1 MESASEKVLSKRI
14 LAIFLFTTAILVLQG
29 VYNIFSL
36 RGVNSSIA
44 QVYESVNQV
53 SATSSDITLPISELR
68 QLSMSL
74 VMAPSQ
80 SLRDQLETE
89 VSVLQGKIDRNLN
102 SSQDHEFS
110 DKKSAK
116 LFADIGEAWKGYSAA
131 INVTKGY
138 VHEGVRIAEFIS
150 VTIHE
155 KSAYDKVTLAIVA
168 YNAYQLE
175 ISAQTFQAAQSDATI
190 AFWAVLITTVIE
202 VATLKIILAYVL
214 NLVRHYVASRKDHA
228 EELKSKNEALD
239 KSAQLRL
246 LLEGRIKAEERIHHL
261 RNYLSNIINSMP
273 SVLIGV
279 DADGTVTQW
288 NEETARVTGL
298 NEDYALGQPLAESFP
313 RLAEDMPHV
322 HKAIESRKEQK
333 VAKRQYQQD
342 GETLYENMTIY
353 PLVAS
358 GVAGAVI
365 RLDDISAAH
374 ASEAALRR
382 AQKMEAIGQLTGGI
396 AHDFNNILGIVM
408 GNLEL
413 LKFKFIDDD
422 EALQRIENALKGSQR
437 GADITRKLLSFS
449 RNTTQDARPTQAN
462 SIVESMQELISKSL
476 TVSINIQTK
485 LADDLWTVEIDPGDL
500 EDAILNLSLNAKDA
514 MPEGGTLVI
523 ETANKVLDDA
533 YVKSNPESQ
542 CGDFVLISV
551 SDDGIGM
558 SKDVKEK
565 ALEPFFSTKE
575 QGKGTGLGL
584 SMVYGFAQNSG
595 GHVGI
600 FSELNEGTSFQIFL
614 PRAQMKSSAVTGRNN
629 RLGALPRGTETVL
642 IVDDEAALIDIAAEH
657 LKYLGYSVLVAVN
670 AKQALKIL
678 AENSNVDLVFSDI
691 IMPGD
696 MDGCRLAQSVRELYP
711 SYKILL
717 VSGFTKKQEG
727 LPETDSALVLEL
739 LEKRLHKPY
748 SLSEL
753 ALAVRRTLDETS

>member
-1 MESASEKVLSKRI
+1 
-14 LAIFLFTTAILVLQG
+14 
-29 VYNIFSL
+29 
-36 RGVNSSIA
+36 
-44 QVYESVNQV
+44 
-53 SATSSDITLPISELR
+53 
-68 QLSMSL
+68 
-74 VMAPSQ
+74 
-80 SLRDQLETE
+80 
-89 VSVLQGKIDRNLN
+89 
-102 SSQDHEFS
+102 
-110 DKKSAK
+110 
-116 LFADIGEAWKGYSAA
+116 
-131 INVTKGY
+131 
-138 VHEGVRIAEFIS
+138 
-150 VTIHE
+150 
-155 KSAYDKVTLAIVA
+155 
-168 YNAYQLE
+168 
-175 ISAQTFQAAQSDATI
+175 
-190 AFWAVLITTVIE
+190 
-202 VATLKIILAYVL
+202 LKIILAYVL

-228 EELKSKNEALD
+228 DELKSKNEALER
-239 KSAQLRL
+239 SAQLKL
-246 LLEGRIKAEERIHHL
+246 MLEGRIKAEEKIYHL

-298 NEDYALGQPLAESFP
+298 GEDYALGQSLAESFP
-313 RLAEDMPHV
+313 RLALDMKHV

-342 GETLYENMTIY
+342 GETLYEDMTIY
-353 PLVAS
+353 PLVAN

-413 LKFKFIDDD
+413 LQFKFIDDD
-422 EALQRIENALKGSQR
+422 EALQRIESALKGSRR
-437 GADITRKLLSFS
+437 GADITRRLLSFS
-449 RNTTQDARPTQAN
+449 RNTTQDAKPTDAN
-462 SIVESMQELISKSL
+462 SIVLSMQELISKSL

-485 LADDLWTVEIDPGDL
+485 LAADLWTVEIDPGDL

-523 ETANKVLDDA
+523 ETANIVLDETH
-533 YVKSNPESQ
+533 VESNPESKR
-542 CGDFVLISV
+542 GEFVLISV
-551 SDDGIGM
+551 SDDGAGM

-600 FSELNEGTSFQIFL
+600 SSELNEGTSFQIFL
-614 PRAQMKSSAVTGRNN
+614 PRAQMKSSAATDRNN
-629 RLGALPRGTETVL
+629 NLGALPRGVETVL
-642 IVDDEAALIDIAAEH
+642 IVDDEPALTDVADEH
-657 LKYLGYSVLVAVN
+657 LKYLGYSVLIAAN

-678 AENSNVDLVFSDI
+678 AENSKVDLVFSDI

-696 MDGCRLAQSVRELYP
+696 MDGCGLAQSVHELYP
-711 SYKILL
+711 SHKILL
-717 VSGFTKKQEG
+717 VSGFTKKQG
-727 LPETDSALVLEL
+727 DLPETDSALILEL

-748 SLSEL
+748 NLSEL

>member
-1 MESASEKVLSKRI
+1 MESTSEKVLSKRI
-14 LAIFLFTTAILVLQG
+14 LAIFLFTTTILVLQG

-36 RGVNSSIA
+36 RGVNNSIA

-80 SLRDQLETE
+80 SLRDQLEIE
-89 VSVLQGKIDRNLN
+89 VSVLQGKIDRSLN
-102 SSQDHEFS
+102 GSNEHEFF

-116 LFADIGEAWKGYSAA
+116 LFSEIGAAWKDYSAA

-175 ISAQTFQAAQSDATI
+175 VSAQTFQDAQSDATI
-190 AFWAVLITTVIE
+190 AFWAVLVTTVIE
-202 VATLKIILAYVL
+202 VATLKIILAYIL
-214 NLVRHYVASRKDHA
+214 NLVRDYVASRKDHA
-228 EELKSKNEALD
+228 EELKSKNEALE
-239 KSAQLRL
+239 KTAHLRL
-246 LLEGRIKAEERIHHL
+246 LLDGRIKAEEKIHHL

-279 DADGTVTQW
+279 DGDGTVTQW

-298 NEDYALGQPLAESFP
+298 SEEYALGQPLAESFP
-313 RLAEDMPHV
+313 RLAPDMQHV

-333 VAKRQYQQD
+333 ISKRQYQQD
-342 GETLYENMTIY
+342 DETLYEDMTIY
-353 PLVAS
+353 PLVAN

-396 AHDFNNILGIVM
+396 AHDFNNILGIIM

-413 LKFKFIDDD
+413 LKFKLVDSD
-422 EALQRIENALKGSQR
+422 EALERVENALKGSQR

-449 RNTTQDARPTQAN
+449 RNTTQDAKPTQVN
-462 SIVESMQELISKSL
+462 TIVENMQELISKSL
-476 TVSINIQTK
+476 TVSIDMQTK
-485 LADDLWTVEIDPGDL
+485 LAGDLWTVEIDPGDL

-523 ETANKVLDDA
+523 ETENIVLDEA
-533 YVKSNPESQ
+533 YVNSNPESQ

-551 SDDGIGM
+551 RDDGVGM
-558 SKDVKEK
+558 PKDVREK

-584 SMVYGFAQNSG
+584 SMVYGFTQNSG
-595 GHVGI
+595 GHVSI
-600 FSELNEGTSFQIFL
+600 ISELNEGTSFQIYL
-614 PRAQMKSSAVTGRNN
+614 PRAKMKSKVAAERKNHLTE
-629 RLGALPRGTETVL
+629 LPRGTETIL
-642 IVDDEAALIDIAAEH
+642 IVDDEATLVEIAEEH
-657 LKYLGYSVLVAVN
+657 LKYLGYSVLSALD
-670 AKQALKIL
+670 ASQALDIL
-678 AENSNVDLVFSDI
+678 AENNSVDLVFSDI

-696 MDGCRLAQSVRELYP
+696 MDGCRLAQSVHELYP
-711 SYKILL
+711 THKILL
-717 VSGFTKKQEG
+717 VSGFTKKQGG
-727 LPETDSALVLEL
+727 LPESDSAFVLEL
-739 LEKRLHKPY
+739 LRKRLHKPY
-748 SLSEL
+748 NLPEL
-753 ALAVRRTLDETS
+753 ALAVRYALDETS

>member
-1 MESASEKVLSKRI
+1 MESTSEKVLSKRI
-14 LAIFLFTTAILVLQG
+14 LAIFIFTTTILILQG

-36 RGVNSSIA
+36 RGVNNSIA

-53 SATSSDITLPISELR
+53 SATSSNITLPISELR

-80 SLRDQLETE
+80 SLRGQLEIE
-89 VSVLQGKIDRNLN
+89 VSVLQGKINRNL
-102 SSQDHEFS
+102 SGSQEHEFH
-110 DKKSAK
+110 DKKSAR
-116 LFADIGEAWKGYSAA
+116 LFDEIGDAWKAYSAA
-131 INVTKGY
+131 IEVTKGY
-138 VHEGVRIAEFIS
+138 VREGVRIAEFIS

-175 ISAQTFQAAQSDATI
+175 ISAQTFQAAQSNATI
-190 AFWAVLITTVIE
+190 AFWAVLITTLIE

-228 EELKSKNEALD
+228 EELKSKNEALE
-239 KSAQLRL
+239 KTAHLRL
-246 LLEGRIKAEERIHHL
+246 LLDGRIKAEEKIHHL

-279 DADGTVTQW
+279 DGDGTVTQW

-298 NEDYALGQPLAESFP
+298 SEEYALGQPLEESFP
-313 RLAEDMPHV
+313 RLSPDMQHV

-333 VAKRQYQQD
+333 IAKRQYEQN
-342 GETLYENMTIY
+342 GETLYEDMTIY
-353 PLVAS
+353 PLVAN
-358 GVAGAVI
+358 GVSGAVI
-365 RLDDISAAH
+365 RLDDISTAH

-413 LKFKFIDDD
+413 LKFKFVDDD
-422 EALQRIENALKGSQR
+422 EALVRVENALKGSQR

-449 RNTTQDARPTQAN
+449 RNTTQDARPTQVN
-462 SIVESMQELISKSL
+462 TIVENMQELVSKSL
-476 TVSINIQTK
+476 TVSIDIQTK
-485 LADDLWTVEIDPGDL
+485 LAEELWTVEIDPGDL

-523 ETANKVLDDA
+523 ETRNMVLDKN

-542 CGDFVLISV
+542 SGDFVLISV
-551 SDDGIGM
+551 SDDGMGM
-558 SKDVKEK
+558 PKDVREK
-565 ALEPFFSTKE
+565 ALEPFFSTKD

-595 GHVGI
+595 GHVTI
-600 FSELNEGTSFQIFL
+600 ISELNEGTSFQIYL
-614 PRAQMKSSAVTGRNN
+614 PRAKNEHSTDIERKSDLTE
-629 RLGALPRGTETVL
+629 LPRGKETVL
-642 IVDDEAALIDIAAEH
+642 IIDDEPALVEVATEH
-657 LKYLGYSVLVAVN
+657 LKYLGYSVLSASD
-670 AKQALKIL
+670 ASQALDIL
-678 AENSNVDLVFSDI
+678 AENKGVDLVFSDI

-696 MDGCRLAQSVRELYP
+696 MDGCRLAQSVHELYP
-711 SYKILL
+711 THKVLL
-717 VSGFTKKQEG
+717 VSGFTKKQGG
-727 LPETDSALVLEL
+727 LPETDSAFVLEL
-739 LEKRLHKPY
+739 LRKRLHKPY
-748 SLSEL
+748 NLPEL
-753 ALAVRRTLDETS
+753 ALAVRRALDEPS